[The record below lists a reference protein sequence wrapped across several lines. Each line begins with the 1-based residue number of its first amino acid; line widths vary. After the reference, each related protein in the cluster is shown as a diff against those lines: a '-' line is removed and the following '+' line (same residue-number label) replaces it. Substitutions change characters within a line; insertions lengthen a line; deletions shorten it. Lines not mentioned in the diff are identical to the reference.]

1 MRYSR
6 RLSRR
11 LVRCISL
18 GISVALLLSLLTIT
32 PIRFG
37 NISTVLAQDN
47 SPSGQGSRVAAP
59 AGVLGPPEAN
69 LPNLDELRLRPH
81 TSPQAQLPLP
91 SMDRSRR
98 NPLEPP
104 NGKKVGDP
112 GTTLIGAL
120 NTGHPGNLATSKSRA
135 TVSMVKDGSR
145 RLSKFSHT
153 LKSTTSNPKLT
164 VSPPPPIGDV
174 QYVQNFFQ
182 YSLGRQPYTSNPNE
196 LGYWDDILRVAYANG
211 NGSIVIAARELG
223 KTLFESSDYA
233 ARNRSN
239 HDYVYDLYETYLL
252 RGPDTAGWAYWES
265 MVPHGAF
272 TGPGSRAPRF

>member
-1 MRYSR
+1 MRSSR
-6 RLSRR
+6 RFPLRLSRWT
-11 LVRCISL
+11 SL
-18 GISVALLLSLLTIT
+18 FVLITLIVSFLIIT

-37 NISTVLAQDN
+37 NSSRVLAQSN
-47 SPSGQGSRVAAP
+47 PPNGTGSRIAAP

-81 TSPQAQLPLP
+81 TPPQAQLPLP
-91 SMDRSRR
+91 STDRSRR

-112 GTTLIGAL
+112 GTTLLGAL

-174 QYVQNFFQ
+174 QYVQTVFQ
-182 YSLGRQPYTSNPNE
+182 NSLARQPTSTE
-196 LGYWDDILRVAYANG
+196 QAYWDDILRVAYTQG
-211 NGSIVIAARELG
+211 KGTIVIAARELG
-223 KTLFESSDYA
+223 KT
-233 ARNRSN
+233 
-239 HDYVYDLYETYLL
+239 
-252 RGPDTAGWAYWES
+252 
-265 MVPHGAF
+265 
-272 TGPGSRAPRF
+272 